1 MPSRENRFLSHAEH
15 FGAKRLKRMFF
26 KEPLCH
32 EGSQAHDVRCII
44 SHISPRLNLIVTSGN
59 FICRSQFN
67 YLSFLTL
74 IFNICLGKSV
84 WSFVGALLCIC
95 RRVTRSREWKM
106 KFHQG
111 AAEDL
116 RQPCWA
122 EHKPTIK
129 HTFLPDKKRLMRRFI
144 LLFIFA
150 RVAAIR
156 HLSSLLSCPLRPL
169 APLG

>member
-1 MPSRENRFLSHAEH
+1 MWRTLWRKKTQAGVFLRSHSVIK
-15 FGAKRLKRMFF
+15 G
-26 KEPLCH
+26 P
-32 EGSQAHDVRCII
+32 QAHDVRCIT
-44 SHISPRLNLIVTSGN
+44 SHISLRLNLIVASGN

-67 YLSFLTL
+67 YLPFLTL
-74 IFNICLGKSV
+74 IFNICLGKSD
-84 WSFVGALLCIC
+84 WSFAGALLRIC
-95 RRVTRSREWKM
+95 RRVTQSREWKM

-116 RQPCWA
+116 RRSCWA